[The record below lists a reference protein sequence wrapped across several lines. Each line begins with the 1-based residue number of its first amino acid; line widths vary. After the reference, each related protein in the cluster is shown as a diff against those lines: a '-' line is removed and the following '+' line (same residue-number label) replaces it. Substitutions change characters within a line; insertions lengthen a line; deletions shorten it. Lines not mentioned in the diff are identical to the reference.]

1 MCETSFKVLNFA
13 LIYMMG
19 LGFSLRMTF
28 VTVLIEHTVGQEAR
42 SYLFI
47 YLFTI
52 PN

>member
-1 MCETSFKVLNFA
+1 MKPAAKFLLF
-13 LIYMMG
+13 

-28 VTVLIEHTVGQEAR
+28 VTVLIEHTAGLETG

-47 YLFTI
+47 YLFKI